1 MRPSRMFL
9 AIVLAAG
16 LSVPAMAVE
25 KQGTVAIPG
34 KAESAKT
41 FTRNTVPGGLKGN
54 VGTTAGVAELTA
66 EECTKL
72 GGTVYD
78 TETLCKSGKYCGR
91 ADESGARHR
100 VCLEVAQ

>member
-1 MRPSRMFL
+1 MRTSQLF
-9 AIVLAAG
+9 IVI
-16 LSVPAMAVE
+16 AMAVGLSAPALAVD

-34 KAESAKT
+34 KAETVKT
-41 FTRNTVPGGLKGN
+41 FTRNPASGGLKGN

-78 TETLCKSGKYCGR
+78 TDSLCKSGKYCGR
-91 ADESGARHR
+91 ADENGTRHR